1 MQKHLVLVGGG
12 HAHMTALAGMGS
24 LVSSG
29 SRVTV
34 VQPSRHH
41 YYSGMGPGMLGG
53 FYRPE
58 EIRFDTRQTV
68 ERAGGT
74 FVQDR
79 AERIDPA
86 SRTIRLGS
94 GASLSYDVVSL
105 NVGSEVSSGI
115 AAPGLQDVFF
125 VKPIERLVEAR
136 KRFTAL
142 AAQRTI
148 DVAVVG
154 GGPSAAE
161 ISGNLMGLARR
172 AACRP
177 PKIRIYC
184 KGRFFEGKP
193 EKLAR
198 RVKRS
203 LQKRGAHIHEGHKVR
218 QVETGRVK
226 PDGKPSESA
235 DLIFVATGVTPPK
248 LIADS
253 NLPTGDNGG
262 LAVNNHLQ
270 CDQWPE
276 IFGGGDCI
284 YFQDRPLEK
293 VGVYAV
299 RQNPVLFHNLRAALV
314 GADLQT
320 FDPGGGYLLIF
331 NMGDGTGVFHKGP
344 VSFSG
349 RLAFHIKDAIDR
361 RFMRRFQQNGG
372 L

>member
-12 HAHMTALAGMGS
+12 HAHMTTLAGLGS

-29 SRVTV
+29 FRVTV
-34 VQPSRHH
+34 VQPCRHH

-68 ERAGGT
+68 ERGGGT
-74 FVQDR
+74 FIQDR

-86 SRTIRLGS
+86 SRTIRLAS
-94 GASLSYDVVSL
+94 GDSLTYDVMSL
-105 NVGSEVSSGI
+105 NVGSEVSGRI
-115 AAPGLQDVFF
+115 AEPGLRDVFL

-136 KRFTAL
+136 ERLTAL
-142 AAQRTI
+142 AARKTI

-161 ISGNLMGLARR
+161 ICGNLMGLAHRTG
-172 AACRP
+172 CRP
-177 PKIRIYC
+177 PKIRMYC
-184 KGRFFEGKP
+184 KGRFFEGRP

-198 RVKRS
+198 RVRQS
-203 LQKRGAHIHEGHKVR
+203 LQKRGADIHEGSGVR

-226 PDGKPSESA
+226 PAGKPPVAA

-299 RQNPVLFHNLRAALV
+299 RQNPILFHNLRAALV

-349 RLAFHIKDAIDR
+349 RLAFRIKDVIDR
-361 RFMRRFQQNGG
+361 RFMRRFQQGGG